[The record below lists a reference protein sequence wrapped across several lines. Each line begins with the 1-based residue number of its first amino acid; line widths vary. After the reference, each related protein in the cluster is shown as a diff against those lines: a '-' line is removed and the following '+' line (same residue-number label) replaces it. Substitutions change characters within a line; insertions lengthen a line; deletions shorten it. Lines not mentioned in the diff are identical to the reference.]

1 MEQSP
6 TNAANAQRRQFGRR
20 DASRA
25 AIATL
30 PGRPPV
36 ACTVLN
42 LSEGGA
48 LIQFAGAAIPDRNFR
63 LVIDDAPFT
72 LICEIRHQ
80 ASDRIGVRFLNHTD
94 GVRLMAHLFPGP
106 DHGGDPGEPR
116 PVADAPAAPVVDSR
130 ALRQQVLGSIAERT
144 RAAAAEAAAAK
155 PVESLHHRLQERLR
169 SALSVFGR
177 EPHAEVAPDAA
188 RKSGVQPA
196 PPQTTPPQANL
207 AHAATPSIWPD
218 EPLNYQPK
226 RSRKNGIKGKSAG
239 GIG

>member
-1 MEQSP
+1 LEPSS
-6 TNAANAQRRQFGRR
+6 THAAGLQRRQFGRR
-20 DASRA
+20 DTSRSA
-25 AIATL
+25 VATL

-48 LIQFAGAAIPDRNFR
+48 LIQFGSAAVPDRNFR
-63 LVIDDAPFT
+63 LVLDDAPFT
-72 LICEIRHQ
+72 LICEVRHQ
-80 ASDRIGVRFLNHTD
+80 NADRIGVRFLNHAD

-106 DHGGDPGEPR
+106 DLSGEPLETR
-116 PVADAPAAPVVDSR
+116 PVADAPAMPVVTNR

-144 RAAAAEAAAAK
+144 RAAEAEAAAVK
-155 PVESLHHRLQERLR
+155 PAEPLRQRLQEGLR
-169 SALSVFGR
+169 SAFSAFGR
-177 EPHAEVAPDAA
+177 EGHAE
-188 RKSGVQPA
+188 PA
-196 PPQTTPPQANL
+196 PGPASNGQPEPTASPVAK
-207 AHAATPSIWPD
+207 PSIWPD